1 METTRDRGPDTERS
15 CELIEMHLLDADA
28 REEESLCGAEVSVL
42 DLTTVQNY
50 LECRRH
56 ISSLPTV
63 CNDCKVPA
71 IHFAR
76 MRHSALADEGMTDEA
91 EILPPTRRHAFG
103 RDRPGPVGR
112 LDWMSCPL
120 IHMWAFLCVRWL
132 RSVGTRTRCG
142 RPQ

>member
-63 CNDCKVPA
+63 CNDLQGC
-71 IHFAR
+71 
-76 MRHSALADEGMTDEA
+76 
-91 EILPPTRRHAFG
+91 RRFTS
-103 RDRPGPVGR
+103 PGCAT
-112 LDWMSCPL
+112 L
-120 IHMWAFLCVRWL
+120 RW
-132 RSVGTRTRCG
+132 RTKE
-142 RPQ
+142 